1 MGQSTKLPLHNINIC
16 TTTAA
21 ALTAGVAAYL
31 VKLARLGNLKN
42 TDGSPVTNTPQG
54 IKDFMVAKSW
64 SRGKFIGPLPSDV
77 LERNG
82 ISNAADLSKPACKY
96 NPPSSQE
103 RRQEGAVCELPLSPT
118 STTASATS
126 TTASSTTVASSMS
139 SEFLSVTKG
148 ATLTA
153 GHGTTLT
160 VGDGNTATFST
171 PSGSSCA
178 ETTTIK
184 QCAIGAL
191 GQSVCI
197 SAPSCASWV
206 NTDTVTVTATAAEP
220 TKTKTPLQVNKPI
233 CNDESD
239 FPDHKDVPEDG
250 ISTATYLFYDHY
262 GDIMLHAGQEAVTEI
277 AGTSV
282 KISSSASWIDGCV
295 TDVDEQKLGEPL
307 GDDSLLAYTVLFD
320 AWKDCEFLF
329 PILVLAL
336 PD

>member
-1 MGQSTKLPLHNINIC
+1 MGQPTKLLLYNIPNIC
-16 TTTAA
+16 TTAA

-54 IKDFMVAKSW
+54 IKDFMIAKSW
-64 SRGKFIGPLPSDV
+64 SRGKFIGPLPGYVAD
-77 LERNG
+77 RNG

-96 NPPSSQE
+96 NPSSSQE

-118 STTASATS
+118 STTASSTS

-148 ATLTA
+148 ATLTI
-153 GHGTTLT
+153 
-160 VGDGNTATFST
+160 GDGTTATFST

-220 TKTKTPLQVNKPI
+220 TKTTAPLQVNKPV

-239 FPDHKDVPEDG
+239 FPDHKDVSEDG

-262 GDIMLHAGQEAVTEI
+262 GEIMMYAGQETVSEI
-277 AGTSV
+277 AGTGV

-320 AWKDCEFLF
+320 AWKDCEL
-329 PILVLAL
+329 
-336 PD
+336 